1 MKSNLKLI
9 LFFLF
14 CLVSTFSFGQIVKG
28 TGIVYT
34 NGVPNHVP
42 RISTESEYA
51 VDISSGKGDL
61 YLWNRVSNTWKLI
74 PEGIDV
80 ISDAS
85 VPTGVPSYGQARFR
99 VNTIPTLYFWT
110 GVSWVPLTGT
120 TYVAGTG
127 IGITGNTI
135 NNTGDLSNTNEI
147 QYIDTLRLTGNNL
160 EISLYNDNVPLKS
173 VSLSALLDNI
183 YTTNGTITDQTR
195 VVSIPGNLIFSNNSA
210 AIGEK
215 FSVGFDNGVSST
227 NNFSVIEGTGITL
240 SSSENNIFLEGQ
252 TSFRDVVSPS
262 VISGNVNNYTG
273 LNGANVGILSSN
285 GNYNITGI
293 DNGVHGR
300 ILFLFNSGGFNITLK
315 NQDVG
320 SSTENQFYIGS
331 DFVLN
336 ADTGAAIIMYDTLI
350 PAWRMFKMGGVSTGG
365 SSVQT
370 VDTFS
375 ISGATISLSLSGDN
389 LPANTI
395 NITESTQD
403 ITGGMFSGNTETG
416 ITATYDDSDGTID
429 LVASDVSPINELQ
442 KIDTFEITSN
452 LLRIS
457 LLKDSVPASTVNL
470 APYLDNTD
478 NQTIDT
484 FRVSGSNVELSISN
498 DGQPVKTI
506 PVISI
511 APVQS
516 IIAGTGISVSGTNN
530 ITIANTG
537 DLSNTNEIQQIDTF
551 ELITGI
557 LRLSLTN
564 DNVPFKQVDLS
575 SIIAGGTDLSFSGS
589 GPINL
594 NSSTG
599 TDVTFTAGTGIS
611 LSGTGTNTTIT
622 NSAPDQTVVLNGGSG
637 IDVVGTYP
645 NFTIN
650 ATDTSITN
658 EIQQIDTFSISGAI
672 ISNSLSSDGVPAK
685 TLDITE
691 SVQDIAGT
699 MTTGNTEVGINAVY
713 NDGTGKVDFW
723 TIPQQIDTFS
733 VSGTNLQISLTRD
746 SVPAKIV
753 NLAGVIYANGVD
765 SAFIKTDG
773 TYLNKRITSNI
784 TRGGTTTFIGSG
796 GSSTDTS
803 GVLVINQGALS
814 TKSGLTFGGNQPYL
828 IRMKAD
834 SRADDNSDF
843 IISRFFIDS
852 VSTAGDNEVFSMGWN
867 TAPGGGREDGTKS
880 SLSIRME
887 KKFSYAPGDTIFE
900 LHLGEVYFANGGG
913 RRPISAAIGHNA
925 NDGGDISFDS
935 DYWTIHDFKTDDT
948 KAQWVFGQVA
958 GKNKGITFIDT
969 ASLFFEKP
977 LSGSSIYF
985 RDSLNSLAINA
996 LTVNSSNE
1004 VYIASTNSTVT
1015 RFGSQYLKVPTA
1027 GTLYTTDHSNFRIG
1041 NSTYKTGLIVH
1052 GNDAAALIVRGPN
1065 NATGVTFRVEAS
1077 EFNIQV
1083 SGGASPFYLHN
1094 SAPQIGFY
1102 MNASGNIGLLTSNP
1116 QARQHI
1122 FTSGNHTTKMLRIEN
1137 STGSNDFYR
1146 TIASPNASITA
1157 NPGDVAYTSI
1167 SSFGEFWVKRTGT
1180 ATNTGWE
1187 SLIGAIRL
1195 TKAVP
1200 TTTDATQEIGVITHN
1215 EGGRSIFAEV
1225 DVNVAGS
1232 GFAMQKKYYIHLGF
1246 SSTSGW
1252 NTLIP
1257 ITEGANSGWSGTN
1270 DFNLEMKTNTSG
1282 SPSGGI
1288 DTLRIRRVAGS
1299 TAANAN
1305 ITIRFFGAGVNTSF
1319 TETSAT
1325 GTSTTT
1331 TLYGQGA
1338 IAQIGAKVGIRTLS
1352 PQQELHVEGAARI
1365 TGNSGSPV
1373 TFMARDADGDI
1384 NAVKLGSGFSF
1395 SNDTIKYT
1403 PTSTNT
1409 FYTSNGTVTN
1419 RDVEINGP
1427 LNFTDADGDG
1437 EVNITVG
1444 GLAGA
1449 NLYMTPIEHRLEY
1462 FDVASLNQVTMDDS
1476 GVELATVLGTD
1487 NIRLNSSS
1495 TVDITA
1501 NLTTFASGITHTN
1514 IITPTALSANTN
1526 DWNPTGLSTAYEI
1539 RISTTTPVN
1548 LTGIVAQENGRELL
1562 LRNVGNHSF
1571 TLKNNVTST
1580 AANRFLIGYDYNV
1593 PPEGMVKIVYDD
1605 NDDRWFVSSPL
1616 SLGTGSGRIAGGRA
1630 QDVYWSYQTD
1640 TLKDFALGYFTNGT
1654 SDDKFTFGKFGLH
1667 IDGDGGFSTAAKE
1680 TYIKGSGFNLLGT
1693 SFIAARENYYDLSAY
1708 TRLTVGGTQNLS
1720 NLVGSPSNNA
1730 WTLDHGDTEVYDILE
1745 IGAKKDWT
1753 GTPSNKKDYGFL
1765 YQGGGHTDADTS
1777 GISMWWGIPQ
1787 LTDTVGS
1794 LQAVRAIS
1802 KERGWGVQSLF
1813 DYNAGGAAWSFKYD
1827 WIKIKTGSTPAD
1839 TAIHSSSNDGITLYG
1854 NKYEFPNELPTGDSM
1869 VMIWVGGRYGAQ
1881 FINIDDIKGGGGS
1894 GGNGIYGGDGNIPNG
1909 GSQVTMDTLGE
1920 TVRFVSDLPTTSTR
1934 EMLRFSVAENAF
1946 TRFLVF
1952 TSPVDSARFFRASA
1966 GRQYTLQT
1974 YGGTAMQFA
1983 SDSII
1988 SFLADSI
1995 HIIEGTAQ
2003 TKTKVKFLLGMTSGN
2018 IVKRID
2024 GGGEVGDIM
2033 VSDGTDWTLGSIGAH
2048 EINTPPTIRPSQ
2060 LTATTNDW
2068 NPTGYSTT
2076 KSQTIELSGDGSF
2089 RTITGL
2095 TAATRD
2101 GVLKTFANSGTN
2113 CLVVAKLHTGSTAGN
2128 RFNMSVDLI
2137 LYPKMEATFRYDS
2150 VDAAWKLINSTESS
2164 IVYNSKTKANI
2175 ESTYSITTAD
2185 SEKWTFTTNGG
2196 AFQNQNAVGT
2206 TAPLRYLYLST
2217 NTAATSFPTMNSKYV
2232 TTYIDDN
2239 TCYYRMT
2246 GRIKVLSNLSTN
2258 DESYEIKFGFEQ
2270 DADTTLE
2277 EGALLIYHHSLN
2289 SGNWRLVTNDGTTTN
2304 TVNTSEAVTA
2314 NTFYNVELIYYP
2326 YGEVTCFINGT
2337 RYTTTSNLPAL
2348 LQPFSLFQLDK
2359 DNGTTSRDVSL
2370 MAFEL
2375 FGVYVSD

>member
-315 NQDVG
+315 NQDAG

-375 ISGATISLSLSGDN
+375 ISGATISLSLSDDN

-403 ITGGMFSGNTETG
+403 IAGGMFSGNTETG

-484 FRVSGSNVELSISN
+484 FRVDGSNVELSISN

-516 IIAGTGISVSGTNN
+516 IIGGTGISVSGTNN
-530 ITIANTG
+530 ITITNTG
-537 DLSNTNEIQQIDTF
+537 DLSN
-551 ELITGI
+551 
-557 LRLSLTN
+557 
-564 DNVPFKQVDLS
+564 
-575 SIIAGGTDLSFSGS
+575 
-589 GPINL
+589 
-594 NSSTG
+594 
-599 TDVTFTAGTGIS
+599 
-611 LSGTGTNTTIT
+611 
-622 NSAPDQTVVLNGGSG
+622 
-637 IDVVGTYP
+637 
-645 NFTIN
+645 
-650 ATDTSITN
+650 TN

-691 SVQDIAGT
+691 SVQDIAGA
-699 MTTGNTEVGINAVY
+699 MTTGNTEVGINTVY
-713 NDGTGKVDFW
+713 DDGTGKINFW
-723 TIPQQIDTFS
+723 TIPQQVDTFS
-733 VSGTNLQISLTRD
+733 LSGSNLQISLTRD

-784 TRGGTTTFIGSG
+784 ARGGTTTLQGLG
-796 GSSTDTS
+796 GSLTDTS
-803 GVLVINQGALS
+803 GVLVINQGAS
-814 TKSGLTFGGNQPYL
+814 ATKPGITFGGNQPYL

-852 VSTAGDNEVFSMGWN
+852 VSIAGDNEVFSMGWN
-867 TAPGGGREDGTKS
+867 TLPGGGREDGTKA

-900 LHLGEVYFANGGG
+900 LHLGEVYFANGVGG

-1102 MNASGNIGLLTSNP
+1102 MNASGNIGYLTSNP
-1116 QARQHI
+1116 QARQHV
-1122 FTSGNHTTKMLRIEN
+1122 FTSSGNTTKMLRIEN

-1146 TIASPNASITA
+1146 SSSSPNASITA

-1257 ITEGANSGWSGTN
+1257 LTAVNKSSWSGTN
-1270 DFNLEMKTNTSG
+1270 DFNLEMKSNTSG

-1288 DTLRIRRVAGS
+1288 DTLRIRRVSGS

-1319 TETSAT
+1319 TETSRT

-1331 TLYGQGA
+1331 TLYNQSA
-1338 IAQIGAKVGIRTLS
+1338 ITQLGAKVGIRTLS
-1352 PQQELHVEGAARI
+1352 PQQELHVEGAVRI

-1373 TFMARDADGDI
+1373 TFMTRDADGDV
-1384 NAVKLGSGFSF
+1384 NATKLGPGFSF

-1403 PTSTNT
+1403 PTTVNT
-1409 FYTSNGTVTN
+1409 FYTANGTVTN
-1419 RDVEINGP
+1419 RDVEIDGF
-1427 LNFTDADGDG
+1427 LNFTDVDGDG
-1437 EVNITVG
+1437 ELNVTVG

-1449 NLYMTPIEHRLEY
+1449 NMYMTPIEHRLEY
-1462 FDVASLNQVTMDDS
+1462 FDAASNNQVTMDDS
-1476 GVELATVLGTD
+1476 GVELTTISGPD
-1487 NIRLNSSS
+1487 NIRLNSASTVEVTSDSIILGTVPSS
-1495 TVDITA
+1495 TA
-1501 NLTTFASGITHTN
+1501 LKGIT
-1514 IITPTALSANTN
+1514 
-1526 DWNPTGLSTAYEI
+1526 GL
-1539 RISTTTPVN
+1539 
-1548 LTGIVAQENGRELL
+1548 
-1562 LRNVGNHSF
+1562 
-1571 TLKNNVTST
+1571 
-1580 AANRFLIGYDYNV
+1580 
-1593 PPEGMVKIVYDD
+1593 
-1605 NDDRWFVSSPL
+1605 
-1616 SLGTGSGRIAGGRA
+1616 
-1630 QDVYWSYQTD
+1630 
-1640 TLKDFALGYFTNGT
+1640 
-1654 SDDKFTFGKFGLH
+1654 
-1667 IDGDGGFSTAAKE
+1667 
-1680 TYIKGSGFNLLGT
+1680 
-1693 SFIAARENYYDLSAY
+1693 
-1708 TRLTVGGTQNLS
+1708 
-1720 NLVGSPSNNA
+1720 
-1730 WTLDHGDTEVYDILE
+1730 
-1745 IGAKKDWT
+1745 
-1753 GTPSNKKDYGFL
+1753 
-1765 YQGGGHTDADTS
+1765 
-1777 GISMWWGIPQ
+1777 
-1787 LTDTVGS
+1787 
-1794 LQAVRAIS
+1794 
-1802 KERGWGVQSLF
+1802 
-1813 DYNAGGAAWSFKYD
+1813 NAGGTLLQ
-1827 WIKIKTGSTPAD
+1827 ITGT
-1839 TAIHSSSNDGITLYG
+1839 NDGDVLAWDNTSNHWEVRPQSG
-1854 NKYEFPNELPTGDSM
+1854 
-1869 VMIWVGGRYGAQ
+1869 
-1881 FINIDDIKGGGGS
+1881 GGGGS
-1894 GGNGIYGGDGNIPNG
+1894 VNVYNSDGNLQNG
-1909 GSQVTMDTLGE
+1909 GSQMLMDTIGE
-1920 TVRFVSDLPTTSTR
+1920 TLRFVSDLPTTATR
-1934 EMLRFSVAENAF
+1934 EMLRLTVAENAF

-1974 YGGTAMQFA
+1974 YGGTAFQMA

-1988 SFLADSI
+1988 SFLADSLLY
-1995 HIIEGTAQ
+1995 IEGSVQ
-2003 TKTKVKFLLGMTSGN
+2003 TKTKVRFILGMTPSNYIKRVDGN
-2018 IVKRID
+2018 DAI
-2024 GGGEVGDIM
+2024 GGDAL
-2033 VSDGTDWTLGSIGAH
+2033 VSDGTDWSVSPIMERTSTTSAAGRLDLTTSSLYVFTGTTTTWTL
-2048 EINTPPTIRPSQ
+2048 PTIAGNTNRVFYIKNRGSGAIT
-2060 LTATTNDW
+2060 LNTNAGGNEIYTTSAVN
-2068 NPTGYSTT
+2068 
-2076 KSQTIELSGDGSF
+2076 
-2089 RTITGL
+2089 TITI
-2095 TAATRD
+2095 
-2101 GVLKTFANSGTN
+2101 N
-2113 CLVVAKLHTGSTAGN
+2113 AG
-2128 RFNMSVDLI
+2128 
-2137 LYPKMEATFRYDS
+2137 
-2150 VDAAWKLINSTESS
+2150 ES
-2164 IVYNSKTKANI
+2164 
-2175 ESTYSITTAD
+2175 E
-2185 SEKWTFTTNGG
+2185 
-2196 AFQNQNAVGT
+2196 
-2206 TAPLRYLYLST
+2206 
-2217 NTAATSFPTMNSKYV
+2217 
-2232 TTYIDDN
+2232 
-2239 TCYYRMT
+2239 
-2246 GRIKVLSNLSTN
+2246 
-2258 DESYEIKFGFEQ
+2258 
-2270 DADTTLE
+2270 
-2277 EGALLIYHHSLN
+2277 LL
-2289 SGNWRLVTNDGTTTN
+2289 WNDGTYFL
-2304 TVNTSEAVTA
+2304 EM
-2314 NTFYNVELIYYP
+2314 Y
-2326 YGEVTCFINGT
+2326 
-2337 RYTTTSNLPAL
+2337 
-2348 LQPFSLFQLDK
+2348 
-2359 DNGTTSRDVSL
+2359 
-2370 MAFEL
+2370 
-2375 FGVYVSD
+2375 